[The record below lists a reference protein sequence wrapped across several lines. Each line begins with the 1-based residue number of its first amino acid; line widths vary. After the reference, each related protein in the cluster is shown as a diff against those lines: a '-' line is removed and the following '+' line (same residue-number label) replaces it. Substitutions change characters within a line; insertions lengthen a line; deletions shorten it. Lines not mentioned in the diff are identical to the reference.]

1 MECCKLHEKLL
12 LYHKN
17 YGMVVIL
24 LSFLCNYDNFT
35 LKLHHNKRSY
45 LDERWIFIG
54 RFKVGSVPGKS
65 VAPIASRK
73 VSKFIMNKMIG
84 H

>member
-24 LSFLCNYDNFT
+24 LSFLRNYENFT

-45 LDERWIFIG
+45 LDQRWIFIG
-54 RFKVGSVPGKS
+54 RFKVGGVPGKS

-73 VSKFIMNKMIG
+73 VSKSIMNKMIG